1 MKKRIAILILM
12 AGAFALPCAAAV
24 KDMPA
29 ALAALNSATPKDR
42 LDAIYFL
49 GTQRSTE
56 AYAALA
62 AHFPQEK
69 DAYLRVE
76 LVDTLNVAGSTWAY
90 ACAASAADD
99 KNKSVRGAA
108 ARALAVKAGDPAAD
122 IKLKALAADP
132 VEGVRAAVVNSLS
145 METSTSAVAII
156 GGVLADG
163 KSTLRVRRAA
173 AAGLARIKTP
183 QADSELKKHSA
194 DPDPDIKAAAASRQA
209 KEEKTAVP
217 AKPAKPVKKQ

>member
-1 MKKRIAILILM
+1 MKKCLVISILI
-12 AGAFALPCAAAV
+12 AGAFTLPCAAAI
-24 KDMPA
+24 KDPAAAMA
-29 ALAALNSATPKDR
+29 ALASATPKDR

-49 GTQRSTE
+49 GAQRSTE

-69 DAYLRVE
+69 DAYLRVQ
-76 LVDTLNVAGSTWAY
+76 LVETLNVEGSTWAY
-90 ACAASAADD
+90 ACASAAADD

-132 VEGVRAAVVNSLS
+132 VEGVRAALVNSLS
-145 METSTSAVAII
+145 VGTSTSAASIV

-163 KSTLRVRRAA
+163 KGTLRLRRAA
-173 AAGLARIKTP
+173 AAALARMKTP
-183 QADSELKKHSA
+183 QADSELKKHVS
-194 DPDPDIKAAAASRQA
+194 DPDPDIKAAAVSRQA
-209 KEEKTAVP
+209 KEEKPAAP
-217 AKPAKPVKKQ
+217 AKPAKPAKKQ